1 MRYLSLSQQ
10 FLHLACVGETLN
22 DLQGI
27 CVVATFALSVSFLA
41 LIGRWETGHRLV
53 KPCIA

>member
-10 FLHLACVGETLN
+10 FLHLAGVGETLN
-22 DLQGI
+22 DLQGVG
-27 CVVATFALSVSFLA
+27 VVPALALGIAFLA